1 MGGGMTCDP
10 LSLVDE
16 GVRGL
21 TPYQPGK
28 SIEELERE
36 LGLTHIIKLASNES
50 PLGPSPMARA
60 MVLAGLDEL
69 SRYPDGGGTD
79 LRAALADSHD
89 LAGER
94 FTLGN
99 GSNDILELIARLFVS
114 AEHEVVFSEHA
125 FAVYPLVTHAIGASA
140 VEVPARDRGHDLAAM
155 ADAITESTRLVFIAN
170 PNNPTGTWSDA
181 EALER
186 FLAAV
191 PDRVIVVVDQAYAEY
206 VDEPGYPDCISWL
219 SRHSNL
225 IVTRTF
231 SKAHGLAGLR
241 IGYGVS
247 SADIAELLNRVRQ
260 PFNVN
265 SLALAAAAASLEDH
279 EHLARSVAINRSGM
293 RQLRA
298 GFDAM
303 GIAHIPSVANFI
315 CFAVPGDAADVY
327 TALLREGVIVRPVAS
342 YGLPRHLRVT
352 VGLADENARFLQA
365 LEGVIEKVIDGA

>member
-1 MGGGMTCDP
+1 MSCDP
-10 LSLVDE
+10 LSLVNE
-16 GVRGL
+16 GARGL

-28 SIEELERE
+28 PIEELERE
-36 LGLTHIIKLASNES
+36 LGLSHIIKLASNES
-50 PLGPSPMARA
+50 ALGPSPMARA
-60 MVLAGLDEL
+60 MALVGLDEL

-79 LRAALADSHD
+79 LRAALADIHAV
-89 LAGER
+89 AGECV
-94 FTLGN
+94 TLGN
-99 GSNDILELIARLFVS
+99 GSNEILELIARLFVS

-125 FAVYPLVTHAIGASA
+125 FAVYPLVTRAIGARA
-140 VEVPARDRGHDLAAM
+140 VEVPALDWGHDLAAM
-155 ADAITESTRLVFIAN
+155 ADAISERTRLVFVAN

-181 EALER
+181 ETLER

-191 PDRVIVVVDQAYAEY
+191 PDRVIVVIDQAYAEY
-206 VDEPGYPDCISWL
+206 VDAPGYPDCISWL
-219 SRHSNL
+219 SRYSNL

-241 IGYGVS
+241 VGYGVS

-265 SLALAAAAASLEDH
+265 SLALAAAAASLEDDA
-279 EHLARSVAINRSGM
+279 HLARSVEVNRAGL

-315 CFAVPGDAADVY
+315 CFAVPGNAADIY
-327 TALLREGVIVRPVAS
+327 TALLHEGVIVRPLAS
-342 YGLPRHLRVT
+342 YGLVRHLRVT
-352 VGLADENARFLQA
+352 VGLEDENARFLGS
-365 LEGVIEKVIDGA
+365 LGKVIDKDTGRA

>member
-1 MGGGMTCDP
+1 MTCDP

-79 LRAALADSHD
+79 LRAALADIHD
-89 LAGER
+89 LAGECL
-94 FTLGN
+94 TLGN
-99 GSNDILELIARLFVS
+99 GSNDILELVARLFVS

-125 FAVYPLVTHAIGASA
+125 FAVYSLVTRAIGARA
-140 VEVPARDRGHDLAAM
+140 VEVPTRDRGHDLAAM
-155 ADAITESTRLVFIAN
+155 ADAITERTRLVFIAN

-191 PDRVIVVVDQAYAEY
+191 PDRVIVVIDQAYAEY
-206 VDEPGYPDCISWL
+206 VDEPAYPDCIPWL

-241 IGYGVS
+241 VGYGVS

-279 EHLARSVAINRSGM
+279 EHLARSVEVNRSGM

-303 GIAHIPSVANFI
+303 GIAYIPSVANFL
-315 CFAVPGDAADVY
+315 CFAVPGNAADVY
-327 TALLREGVIVRPVAS
+327 TALLHEGIIVRPAAS

-352 VGLADENARFLQA
+352 VGLQDENARFLQA
-365 LEGVIEKVIDGA
+365 LEKVIASA

>member
-1 MGGGMTCDP
+1 MSCDP
-10 LSLVDE
+10 LSLVNE

-28 SIEELERE
+28 PIEELERE

-60 MVLAGLDEL
+60 MALVGLDGL
-69 SRYPDGGGTD
+69 SRYPDDTD
-79 LRAALADSHD
+79 LRAALADIHD
-89 LAGER
+89 LAGECL
-94 FTLGN
+94 TLGN
-99 GSNDILELIARLFVS
+99 GSNDVLELIARLFVS

-125 FAVYPLVTHAIGASA
+125 FAVYPLVTRAVGARA
-140 VEVPARDRGHDLAAM
+140 VEVPAKAWGHDLAAM
-155 ADAITESTRLVFIAN
+155 ADAITERTRLVFIAN
-170 PNNPTGTWSDA
+170 PNNPTGTWNDA

-191 PDRVIVVVDQAYAEY
+191 PDRVIVVIDQAYAEY
-206 VDEPGYPDCISWL
+206 VDAPGYPDCIPWL

-225 IVTRTF
+225 FVTRTF

-241 IGYGVS
+241 VGYGVS

-265 SLALAAAAASLEDH
+265 SLALAAAAASLEDD
-279 EHLARSVAINRSGM
+279 EHLARSVEVNRSGM
-293 RQLRA
+293 QQLRA
-298 GFDAM
+298 GFDSM
-303 GIAHIPSVANFI
+303 GIATIPSVANFL
-315 CFAVPGDAADVY
+315 CFAVPGNAADVY
-327 TALLREGVIVRPVAS
+327 TALLHEGIIVRPVAS

-352 VGLADENARFLQA
+352 VGLEDENARFLEA
-365 LEGVIEKVIDGA
+365 LKKVIDSA